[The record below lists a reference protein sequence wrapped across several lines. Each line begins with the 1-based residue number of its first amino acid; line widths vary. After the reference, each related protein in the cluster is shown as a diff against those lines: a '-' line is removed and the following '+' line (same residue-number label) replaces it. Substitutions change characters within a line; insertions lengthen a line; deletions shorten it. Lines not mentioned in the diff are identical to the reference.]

1 VLLCLALLFR
11 EHSVKTPAA
20 EAERRD
26 KLVSQ
31 AAPLEQGQVHSLLSL
46 ASQEEETKE
55 EIKAKSWT
63 GTRGSF
69 CHQGEVALAVG
80 EGRGKPLLRPTSTTG
95 SLVWATC
102 STWEAIFLTVA
113 VVVMAT
119 IKASTI
125 TTGGSTTIMEDSI
138 TTMEDF
144 TTTTTTMVDFTI
156 TTMEASVRVSRVITD
171 ANASTASHSATGM
184 AMSTALASGEIAV
197 GEHGATPQG
206 GTTGPA
212 RI

>member
-1 VLLCLALLFR
+1 MTFNDDIYSQVGAGLGAVGAAVLGPVVQVLKEILIQKSILFFR

-46 ASQEEETKE
+46 ASPEEEIKE
-55 EIKAKSWT
+55 EIKTKSWT

-95 SLVWATC
+95 KQLLLRNC
-102 STWEAIFLTVA
+102 
-113 VVVMAT
+113 
-119 IKASTI
+119 
-125 TTGGSTTIMEDSI
+125 
-138 TTMEDF
+138 
-144 TTTTTTMVDFTI
+144 
-156 TTMEASVRVSRVITD
+156 
-171 ANASTASHSATGM
+171 
-184 AMSTALASGEIAV
+184 
-197 GEHGATPQG
+197 
-206 GTTGPA
+206 
-212 RI
+212 

>member
-1 VLLCLALLFR
+1 M
-11 EHSVKTPAA
+11 
-20 EAERRD
+20 
-26 KLVSQ
+26 
-31 AAPLEQGQVHSLLSL
+31 G
-46 ASQEEETKE
+46 
-55 EIKAKSWT
+55 
-63 GTRGSF
+63 
-69 CHQGEVALAVG
+69 
-80 EGRGKPLLRPTSTTG
+80 
-95 SLVWATC
+95 
-102 STWEAIFLTVA
+102 FLTVA

-125 TTGGSTTIMEDSI
+125 TTEGSTTIMVDSI

-144 TTTTTTMVDFTI
+144 TTTTTMVDFTI
-156 TTMEASVRVSRVITD
+156 TTMEASVKVSRVITD
-171 ANASTASHSATGM
+171 ANASTASHSAIGM

>member
-1 VLLCLALLFR
+1 VLLCLVLLFR
-11 EHSVKTPAA
+11 EHSVKTPVADA
-20 EAERRD
+20 GKRD
-26 KLVSQ
+26 KPASQ
-31 AAPLEQGQVHSLLSL
+31 AVPLELGQVHSLLSL
-46 ASQEEETKE
+46 ASQEEEEVKT
-55 EIKAKSWT
+55 KSWT
-63 GTRGSF
+63 GTKGSF
-69 CHQGEVALAVG
+69 CPQGEVALAVEG
-80 EGRGKPLLRPTSTTG
+80 GRGKPLQRPTSTTG
-95 SLVWATC
+95 SLVLATY

-125 TTGGSTTIMEDSI
+125 TTGGLTTI
-138 TTMEDF
+138 MEDF
-144 TTTTTTMVDFTI
+144 TTTTTTMGDFTI
-156 TTMEASVRVSRVITD
+156 TTTEASVRVSRVITD